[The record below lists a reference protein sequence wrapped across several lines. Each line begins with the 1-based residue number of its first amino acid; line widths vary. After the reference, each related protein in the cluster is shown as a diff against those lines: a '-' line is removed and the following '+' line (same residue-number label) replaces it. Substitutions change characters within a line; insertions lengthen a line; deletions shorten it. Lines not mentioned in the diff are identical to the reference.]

1 MQAEGAG
8 PLEVPSHMDFW
19 GAEVEGERKRRPW
32 SGLRGLQRREVSLFF
47 FLSFLAKKGGRGG
60 LIDFW
65 VRRT

>member
-47 FLSFLAKKGGRGG
+47 FFKFFGQEGREGRP
-60 LIDFW
+60 D
-65 VRRT
+65 